1 MASIR
6 EKEPSPF
13 TPGSPAPPEMFVG
26 RRADVEELLRYARQ
40 ACSKR
45 HESVFLSGDRGI
57 GKSSLAAFVRQL
69 CADQMN
75 MLAVH
80 TVLTEVRSLDELV
93 RRVFEQLL
101 KETRTQPWFAKIRD
115 YFGKFVKEIG
125 LFGVSVTFA
134 PPADRLSALVREFP
148 DALKNLWGKISQDKT
163 GLLLVLDDINGL
175 AEQGAFANWY
185 KAVVDHIAT
194 HGRELP
200 LMVVF
205 CGLPERRDSLARL
218 QPSLMRIFRVVDIG
232 RLDDADVREFLRQ
245 AFARVNTSVDDEAL
259 RRMSRFCKGIPAI
272 MHEIGDATYWVD
284 DDGHIDSD
292 DALAGVFRAADQV
305 GRKYLDPQVYRAIRS
320 VRYRTI
326 LSKLVDQPD
335 QAFDQQFQK
344 SEVESRLDGE
354 EKKVF
359 HNFLRKMRELGV
371 IEVDRER
378 PRGAYRF
385 VNPMFPVYILM
396 QSKLPKQRNK

>member
-13 TPGSPAPPEMFVG
+13 TPGSPASPELFVG
-26 RRADVEELLRYARQ
+26 RKAQIEELLRYARQ

-69 CADQMN
+69 CADQLN
-75 MLAVH
+75 MLGVH
-80 TVLTEVRSLDELV
+80 TVLTEVSSLDELV
-93 RRVFEQLL
+93 RRVFEQVL
-101 KETRTQPWFAKIRD
+101 KETRTQPWFAKIKEL
-115 YFGKFVKEIG
+115 FGNYVQQVG
-125 LFGVSVTFA
+125 LFGISVTFA
-134 PPADRLSALVREFP
+134 PPPDHLAPLVREFP
-148 DALKNLWGKISQDKT
+148 AALKNLLDGLREQKQ
-163 GLLLVLDDINGL
+163 GLLLILDDINGL
-175 AEQGAFANWY
+175 AEKRDFANWY

-218 QPSLMRIFRVVDIG
+218 QPSLMRIFRVSDVG
-232 RLDDADVREFLRQ
+232 RLDDAEVRDFLGQ
-245 AFARVNTSVDDEAL
+245 AFARVKTTVDDEAL
-259 RRMSRFCKGIPAI
+259 RTMSHFCNGIPAL

-284 DDGHIDSD
+284 SDGQIDLN
-292 DALAGVFRAADQV
+292 DALAGVGRAAEQV
-305 GRKYLDPQVYRAIRS
+305 GKKYLDPKVYRAIRS
-320 VRYRTI
+320 ERYRAI
-326 LSKLVDQPD
+326 LPKLVENLAVPEFEKRGVERRLSPD
-335 QAFDQQFQK
+335 
-344 SEVESRLDGE
+344 
-354 EKKVF
+354 EKRVF
-359 HNFLRKMRELGV
+359 HNFLRKMKELGV

-385 VNPMFPVYILM
+385 VNPLFPLYISM
-396 QSKLPKQRNK
+396 ETSGQ